1 MTKKEDIYMRIF
13 SHSVTVGL
21 GLFGFFMFCTNVQ
34 AEKLIKEETLSFE
47 KCLSVIETTSK
58 HIVMLPRVTADTSK
72 LKIVEFD
79 LADGILSIRCD
90 RKKHLVRITSK

>member
-1 MTKKEDIYMRIF
+1 MRLF
-13 SHSVTVGL
+13 LQSVAVGL
-21 GLFGFFMFCTNVQ
+21 GLLGFFMLCTTVQ

-47 KCLSVIETTSK
+47 KCLSVIESTSK

-90 RKKHLVRITSK
+90 RNKHLVRITSK